1 MPIQS
6 SYDNAGIL
14 QSEMHQNFNSVEFT
28 GISGYKYFITGLLN
42 SGNPADIANL
52 TNSIGREYYRK
63 LNSLNITGSIAES
76 NIYFDTLDVGFRP
89 LTLTGLYYSIPET

>member
-14 QSEMHQNFNSVEFT
+14 QSEMHQNFDSVEFT
-28 GISGYKYFITGLLN
+28 GVLGYKFFITGLLD
-42 SGNPADIANL
+42 SGNAADIDNL

-63 LNSLNITGSIAES
+63 LNNFDITGSVPSS
-76 NIYFDTLDVGFRP
+76 NIYFDELDAGFRP
-89 LTLTGLYYSIPET
+89 LTLTGLYYGEE

>member
-28 GISGYKYFITGLLN
+28 GVSGYKYFITGLLD

-63 LNSLNITGSIAES
+63 LNNLNITGQ
-76 NIYFDTLDVGFRP
+76 NIHFDTLDVGFRP
-89 LTLTGLYYSIPET
+89 LTFTGLYYS

>member
-6 SYDNAGIL
+6 SYNNAGIL

-63 LNSLNITGSIAES
+63 LNSLGITGQ

-89 LTLTGLYYSIPET
+89 LTLTGLYS